1 MEKIKLILFLA
12 LLCSCNTSE
21 KKITKVERI
30 SLEAEVITD
39 SIHASL
45 PGRLIVFN
53 DYVVWEEAFA
63 SDKFLHVVD
72 IQTRKEVGRM
82 GDVGQGPKEFSAP
95 NISRS
100 YDDYVLV
107 SDFGTKHQAYFS
119 IERFLAGEDY
129 YIPVPNSIKIN
140 PKSNFCLLEI
150 EKGQFITLQPNS
162 DKLLEHWN
170 RPYFYS
176 FGKFPIPESL
186 RKDDRFN
193 YFQGDIAY
201 NPDLK
206 KLIYTSYRFPYMAI
220 YTKSGKSFKLQTEVK
235 GKFDYS
241 VSSGGELKRSRDSK
255 EGPKELTLTLDYI
268 VTVERDPTIDQTD
281 ENEVGRDP
289 MKLPHTVF
297 IYDYEG
303 NLLKIANLGFP
314 VVRITADT
322 KNNTLYAIVVMDD
335 YALVKYEL

>member
-1 MEKIKLILFLA
+1 MKTRLILFFT

-21 KKITKVERI
+21 KKITRVERI
-30 SLEAEVITD
+30 SKEAEIITD

-45 PGRLIVFN
+45 PGSLIVFN
-53 DYVVWEEAFA
+53 DYVVWADAFA

-82 GDVGQGPKEFSAP
+82 GDVGQGSKEFVHP
-95 NISRS
+95 IISKS
-100 YDDYVLV
+100 CDNYVLV

-129 YIPVPNSIKIN
+129 YIPVPNSVKIN
-140 PKSNFCLLEI
+140 PKDNFRLI
-150 EKGQFITLQPNS
+150 EFERGQFITLQPHS
-162 DKLLEHWN
+162 EKLLEHWN

-186 RKDDRFN
+186 RKDDRLN
-193 YFQGDIAY
+193 YFQGSIAY

-241 VSSGGELKRSRDSK
+241 VSSGGELKLSRASK
-255 EGPKELTLTLDYI
+255 SGPKELTLTLDYI
-268 VTVERDPTIDQTD
+268 VTVDRDPSIDQTD
-281 ENEVGRDP
+281 DREVGRDS
-289 MKLPHTVF
+289 MKLPYTIF

-314 VVRITADT
+314 ILRIAADT

-335 YALVKYEL
+335 YVLVKYEL

>member
-1 MEKIKLILFLA
+1 MEKIKLILLLT

-30 SLEAEVITD
+30 SLEAEIITD

-82 GDVGQGPKEFSAP
+82 GEVGQGPKEFIHP
-95 NISRS
+95 QISRS
-100 YDDYVLV
+100 YDDCILAFVQ
-107 SDFGTKHQAYFS
+107 GTKHQAYFS

-140 PKSNFCLLEI
+140 PKSNFRLLEI

-241 VSSGGELKRSRDSK
+241 VSSGGEFKRSRDSK
-255 EGPKELTLTLDYI
+255 RGPRELTLTLDYI
-268 VTVERDPTIDQTD
+268 VTVDRDLSIDQTD

-314 VVRITADT
+314 VVRIAADT

-335 YALVKYEL
+335 YVLVKYEL

>member
-1 MEKIKLILFLA
+1 MEKIKLILFLT

-21 KKITKVERI
+21 KKIPKVERI
-30 SLEAEVITD
+30 SLEAEIITD

-45 PGRLIVFN
+45 PGSLIVFN
-53 DYVVWEEAFA
+53 DYVVWADAFA

-82 GDVGQGPKEFSAP
+82 GDVGQGSKEFVHP
-95 NISRS
+95 IISKS
-100 YDDYVLV
+100 CDNYVLV

-129 YIPVPNSIKIN
+129 YIPVPNSVKIN
-140 PKSNFCLLEI
+140 PKDNFRLI
-150 EKGQFITLQPNS
+150 EFERGQFITLQPHS
-162 DKLLEHWN
+162 EKLLEHWN

-186 RKDDRFN
+186 RKDDRLN
-193 YFQGDIAY
+193 YFQGSIAY

-241 VSSGGELKRSRDSK
+241 VSSGGELKLSRASK
-255 EGPKELTLTLDYI
+255 SGPKELTLTLDYI
-268 VTVERDPTIDQTD
+268 VTVDRDPSIDQTD
-281 ENEVGRDP
+281 DREVGRDS
-289 MKLPHTVF
+289 MKLPYTIF

-314 VVRITADT
+314 ILRIAADT

-335 YALVKYEL
+335 YVLVKYEL

>member
-1 MEKIKLILFLA
+1 MEKIKLILFLT

-21 KKITKVERI
+21 KKITRVERI
-30 SLEAEVITD
+30 SKEAEIITD

-45 PGRLIVFN
+45 PGSLIVFN
-53 DYVVWEEAFA
+53 DYVVWVDAFA

-82 GDVGQGPKEFSAP
+82 GDVGQGSKEFVHP
-95 NISRS
+95 IISKS
-100 YDDYVLV
+100 CDNCVLV

-129 YIPVPNSIKIN
+129 YIPVPNSVKIN
-140 PKSNFCLLEI
+140 PKDNFRLI
-150 EKGQFITLQPNS
+150 EFERGQFITLQPHS
-162 DKLLEHWN
+162 EKLLEHWN

-186 RKDDRFN
+186 RKDDRLN
-193 YFQGDIAY
+193 YFQGSIAF

-241 VSSGGELKRSRDSK
+241 VSSGGELKLSRAFKS
-255 EGPKELTLTLDYI
+255 GPKELTLTLDYI
-268 VTVERDPTIDQTD
+268 VTVDRDPSIDQTD
-281 ENEVGRDP
+281 DREVGRDS
-289 MKLPHTVF
+289 MKLPYTIF

-314 VVRITADT
+314 ILRIAADT

-335 YALVKYEL
+335 YVLVKYEL

>member
-1 MEKIKLILFLA
+1 MEKIKLILFLT

-30 SLEAEVITD
+30 SLDAEIITD

-45 PGRLIVFN
+45 PGSLIVLN
-53 DYVVWEEAFA
+53 DYLVWQDVFA

-82 GDVGQGPKEFSAP
+82 GEVGQGPKEFIHP
-95 NISRS
+95 QISRS
-100 YDDYVLV
+100 YDDCILAFVQ
-107 SDFGTKHQAYFS
+107 GTKHQAYFS

-140 PKSNFCLLEI
+140 PKSNFRLLEI

-193 YFQGDIAY
+193 YFQGNIAY

-206 KLIYTSYRFPYMAI
+206 KLVYTSYDFPYMAI

-241 VSSGGELKRSRDSK
+241 VSSGGELKLSRASK
-255 EGPKELTLTLDYI
+255 SGPKELTLTLDYI
-268 VTVERDPTIDQTD
+268 VTVDRDPSIDQTD
-281 ENEVGRDP
+281 DREVGRDS
-289 MKLPHTVF
+289 MKLPYTIF

-314 VVRITADT
+314 ILRIAADT

-335 YALVKYEL
+335 YVLVKYEL

>member
-1 MEKIKLILFLA
+1 MKTRLILFLT

-21 KKITKVERI
+21 KEITKVERI
-30 SLEAEVITD
+30 SLDAEIITD
-39 SIHASL
+39 SIHSSL
-45 PGRLIVFN
+45 PGSLIVLN
-53 DYVVWEEAFA
+53 DYLVWQDVFA

-82 GDVGQGPKEFSAP
+82 GEVGQGPKEFIHP
-95 NISRS
+95 QISRS
-100 YDDYVLV
+100 YDDCILAFVQ
-107 SDFGTKHQAYFS
+107 GTKHQAYFS

-140 PKSNFCLLEI
+140 PKSNFRLLEI
-150 EKGQFITLQPNS
+150 ERGQFITLQPNS

-193 YFQGDIAY
+193 YFQGNIAY

-206 KLIYTSYRFPYMAI
+206 KLVYTSYDFPYIAI
-220 YTKSGKSFKLQTEVK
+220 YTKNGKYFKLQTEVK

-241 VSSGGELKRSRDSK
+241 VSSGGEFKRSRDSK
-255 EGPKELTLTLDYI
+255 EGPRELTLTLDYI
-268 VTVERDPTIDQTD
+268 VTVDRDLSIDQTD

-303 NLLKIANLGFP
+303 DLLKIANLGFP
-314 VVRITADT
+314 VLRIAADT

-335 YALVKYEL
+335 YVLVKYEL

>member
-1 MEKIKLILFLA
+1 MKTRLIIFLT

-30 SLEAEVITD
+30 SLDAEIITD

-45 PGRLIVFN
+45 PGSLIVLN
-53 DYVVWEEAFA
+53 DYLVWQDVFA

-82 GDVGQGPKEFSAP
+82 GEVGQGPKEFIHP
-95 NISRS
+95 QISRS
-100 YDDYVLV
+100 YDDCILAFVQ
-107 SDFGTKHQAYFS
+107 GTKHQAYFS

-140 PKSNFCLLEI
+140 PKSNFRLLEI
-150 EKGQFITLQPNS
+150 ERGQFITLQPNS

-193 YFQGDIAY
+193 YFQGNIAY

-206 KLIYTSYRFPYMAI
+206 KLVYTSYDFPYMAI
-220 YTKSGKSFKLQTEVK
+220 YTKNGKSFKLQTEVK

-241 VSSGGELKRSRDSK
+241 VSSGGELKRNHDSK
-255 EGPKELTLTLDYI
+255 RGSRELTLTLDYI
-268 VTVERDPTIDQTD
+268 VTVDRDPTIDQTD
-281 ENEVGRDP
+281 DREVGRDS

-314 VVRITADT
+314 VLRIAADT
-322 KNNTLYAIVVMDD
+322 KNNTLYAIVVMED
-335 YALVKYEL
+335 YVLVKYEL